1 MFAIG
6 IASRSKAPAREA
18 VSQTDVHLWLLML
31 MNYGVMYEC
40 HRGQAPQSSTRSGT
54 ARNGDAYSEDG
65 IQDLHWQSHYLA
77 AATHE

>member
-1 MFAIG
+1 
-6 IASRSKAPAREA
+6 
-18 VSQTDVHLWLLML
+18 ML

-40 HRGQAPQSSTRSGT
+40 HRGQAPQSGTRSGT
-54 ARNGDAYSEDG
+54 ARNGDAYSEEG